1 MIVVLTTPRSG
12 STFICNRITK
22 ECGYK
27 YVGEAFN
34 FEYKKSTSD
43 ILNMVNSYRAE
54 NNVLLKIFP
63 NNINTIVLNGCI
75 KQADKVY
82 VHNRKD
88 FDAQCKSFYVSM
100 TTKTWH
106 ATDLEERQIKY
117 DPELYKIYQEYLM
130 RSYMEIK
137 RLMDQLNVAEVSYL
151 EDFKNEGRKYQQP
164 VVWDVEPPT
173 VDFNVEKLFNG

>member
-12 STFICNRITK
+12 STFMCNRITK

-63 NNINTIVLNGCI
+63 NLL
-75 KQADKVY
+75 A
-82 VHNRKD
+82 
-88 FDAQCKSFYVSM
+88 
-100 TTKTWH
+100 
-106 ATDLEERQIKY
+106 
-117 DPELYKIYQEYLM
+117 
-130 RSYMEIK
+130 
-137 RLMDQLNVAEVSYL
+137 
-151 EDFKNEGRKYQQP
+151 KNNYTSKLLK
-164 VVWDVEPPT
+164 
-173 VDFNVEKLFNG
+173 FNNK